1 MGGFLMADDKLSRNP
16 LTEPEDLL
24 YTPVKTA
31 PKKSAQRHRD
41 VLLST
46 FSLYPEDVEHLN
58 ALVAELK
65 TAGQRGANKSRIVRQ
80 AIAQFKARD
89 YKPPR

>member
-1 MGGFLMADDKLSRNP
+1 MADDKLSRNP

-24 YTPVKTA
+24 YKPT
-31 PKKSAQRHRD
+31 KKSAKKPSQRHRD
-41 VLLST
+41 VILST
-46 FSLYPEDVEHLN
+46 FSLYPEDVEQLN

-65 TAGQRGANKSRIVRQ
+65 AAGQRGANKSRIVRQ
-80 AIAQFKARD
+80 AIAQFRARD

>member
-1 MGGFLMADDKLSRNP
+1 MADDKLSRNP
-16 LTEPEDLL
+16 LSEPEDLL
-24 YTPVKTA
+24 YA
-31 PKKSAQRHRD
+31 PSKAPQKKLAQRHRD

-46 FSLYPEDVEHLN
+46 FSLYPEDVEQLN

-65 TAGQRGANKSRIVRQ
+65 ASGQRGANKSRIVRQ
-80 AIAQFKARD
+80 AIAQFRARD